1 LQGSPYSIAAQP
13 PLAPPRYK
21 ILRAINNHMA
31 DYVELP
37 STNRIPVDSTQEI
50 ELKTENTAYALGY
63 NKILGF
69 WVKSECASVSAN
81 P

>member
-1 LQGSPYSIAAQP
+1 
-13 PLAPPRYK
+13 
-21 ILRAINNHMA
+21 MA